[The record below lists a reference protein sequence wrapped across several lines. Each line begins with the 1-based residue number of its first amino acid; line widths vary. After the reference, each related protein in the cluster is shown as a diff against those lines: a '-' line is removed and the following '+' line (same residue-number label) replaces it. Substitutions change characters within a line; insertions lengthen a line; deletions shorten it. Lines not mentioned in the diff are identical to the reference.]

1 MIGPTYGNDVT
12 VCDVRIHG
20 SRRSRNFVET
30 APRDLLEFGAGRH
43 GPRRFRDVNISH
55 GTTCLEREAEP
66 RPQSVRLARDRMYR
80 APGKFLVR
88 LPPRVRRSVR
98 RNPRASRKWRSR
110 GSHRSIREYQSMN
123 PTTARPWPRPFHN
136 YRRYRW
142 EAGRHCVGCSD
153 PDLLL
158 QQTGGSSPRMS

>member
-1 MIGPTYGNDVT
+1 MIGPTSANDVT
-12 VCDVRIHG
+12 AADVRSHG

-98 RNPRASRKWRSR
+98 RNPRASRKWLSRVSPRSFR
-110 GSHRSIREYQSMN
+110 QYQSM
-123 PTTARPWPRPFHN
+123 TTTKPRPW
-136 YRRYRW
+136 
-142 EAGRHCVGCSD
+142 
-153 PDLLL
+153 L
-158 QQTGGSSPRMS
+158 